1 MYVSQDCTKVELEYY
16 QRDRKTLLLES
27 IDSTF
32 EDGSLVQF
40 TFKTRDPSSGTKKKF
55 NKKILTIIPKN

>member
-1 MYVSQDCTKVELEYY
+1 MYVSQDCTKVELQYY

-27 IDSTF
+27 IDTTF

-40 TFKTRDPSSGTKKKF
+40 TFKTRDMSGTKKKF